1 MLENNLRKLVV
12 LYILNEVNL
21 PLSNTTIS
29 ELMVGEYYSP
39 YFQLQE
45 TLTELVQVRLLRMIQ
60 SNLETQYEIT
70 KDGKVTLDF
79 FHDEIPEKVKATV
92 QNYLKDN
99 MIEIRQDT
107 DIHSEY
113 YPNKRGGFY
122 VHLVA
127 KDNQQLLIELTLL
140 MGDEPSAL
148 QLCNRWKE
156 NYAIVYKELLSSL

>member
-1 MLENNLRKLVV
+1 MLENKLRKLVV

-45 TLTELVQVRLLRMIQ
+45 TLTELVDVHLLRIIQ
-60 SNLETQYEIT
+60 KNLETQYEIT

-79 FHDEIPEKVKATV
+79 FVEEIPDKIKATV
-92 QNYLKDN
+92 QTYLKEN

-107 DIHSEY
+107 EVSADY
-113 YPNKRGGFY
+113 YPNKKGGFY
-122 VHLVA
+122 AHLVA
-127 KDNQQLLIELTLL
+127 KDQKQLLIELTLL
-140 MGDEPSAL
+140 MADEPSAL
-148 QLCNRWKE
+148 RLCNQWKD
-156 NYAIVYKELLSSL
+156 NYAFVYKQLLSTL

>member
-45 TLTELVQVRLLRMIQ
+45 TLTELVEVHLLRIIQ
-60 SNLETQYEIT
+60 RNLETQYEIT

-79 FHDEIPEKVKATV
+79 FVDEIPDKIKATV
-92 QNYLKDN
+92 QAYLKDN
-99 MIEIRQDT
+99 MIEIQQDT
-107 DIHSEY
+107 DISADY

-127 KDNQQLLIELTLL
+127 KDKNQLLIELTLL

-148 QLCNRWKE
+148 LLCNRWRE
-156 NYAIVYKELLSSL
+156 NYALVYKNLLCSL